1 MFRQGFSCPVLLF
14 VTHEPRYFEY
24 GAFTLYGRPFQ
35 SRFSIT
41 LPDSVTG
48 LFRVRSPLLTE
59 SRLISF
65 PPGT

>member
-14 VTHEPRYFEY
+14 VTHYRRYFEY

-35 SRFSIT
+35 RRSSIT
-41 LPDSVTG
+41 TVDSVTG

-65 PPGT
+65 PLGT